1 MSQIYITLAS
11 TPHKGRNF
19 ENLIK
24 RARQFTQKEL
34 SPMEKPKKWV
44 PAFALILI
52 ALICSIAATRMPW
65 WSVETTLGADL
76 VRNSTAKA
84 EYWLVQSVKATMSE
98 DNKTATVTV
107 PFSNLKAEDADKD
120 ALASIFNNS
129 LMLTFGG
136 LTLTALAL
144 FLILISGL
152 CKPLFAFSTVTA
164 AVAAILLLIAPLYLT
179 FSSPPIMMKFGEV
192 MPLKIPSSW
201 VSFRP
206 EEISSFWGSTA
217 IPESPSFPEWSW
229 NAAFWNWGAAF
240 GWYMAFTA
248 SLFLFIASAWI
259 YATVAKKSA
268 SPQFEET

>member
-1 MSQIYITLAS
+1 
-11 TPHKGRNF
+11 
-19 ENLIK
+19 
-24 RARQFTQKEL
+24 
-34 SPMEKPKKWV
+34 MEEPKKWV

-52 ALICSIAATRMPW
+52 ALIFSIAAIRMPW
-65 WSVETTLGADL
+65 WSVKTTLGANL

-84 EYWLVQSVKATMSE
+84 EYWLVQSVMASISE

-107 PFSNLKAEDADKD
+107 PFLNLKAENADKN
-120 ALASIFNNS
+120 ALVSIFNNS
-129 LMLTFGG
+129 LMLTLGG
-136 LTLTALAL
+136 LALTALAL
-144 FLILISGL
+144 VLILISGL
-152 CKPLFAFSTVTA
+152 RKPLFTFGTVTA

-179 FSSPPIMMKFGEV
+179 FSSPLVMTKFDEV

-206 EEISSFWGSTA
+206 EEISSFWGSVA

-229 NAAFWNWGAAF
+229 NAAFWNWGAAS

-259 YATVAKKSA
+259 YTTAAKKSA
-268 SPQFEET
+268 GPRFEEA